1 VPPALPIAGRTTR
14 PGDVLGTPA
23 FMAPEQARGEDVD
36 QRADVY
42 ALGAMLELLL
52 VGLLPRKA
60 ADAALA
66 LAPPALVAVCK
77 RALSP
82 DRADRHAHAAELAQD
97 LRAALAQ
104 PAAPPPTPSPWRRI
118 LGQS

>member
-1 VPPALPIAGRTTR
+1 
-14 PGDVLGTPA
+14 VLGTPA

-77 RALSP
+77 RALAP
-82 DRADRHAHAAELAQD
+82 ERGDRHAHAGDFARD

-104 PAAPPPTPSPWRRI
+104 PAAPPPAPSPWRRI